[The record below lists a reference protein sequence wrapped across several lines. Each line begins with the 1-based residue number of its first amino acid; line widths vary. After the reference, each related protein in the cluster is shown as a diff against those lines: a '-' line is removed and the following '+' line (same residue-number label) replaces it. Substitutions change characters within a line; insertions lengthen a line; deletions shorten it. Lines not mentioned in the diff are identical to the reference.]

1 MTAAIDLLIA
11 ALVVLGAGFVLVGS
25 LGLLRL
31 RDVYAR
37 LHGPTKATTL
47 GLGALLFASMINNA
61 RLGAF
66 SLRELAVALFLMI
79 AAPLAANLIAKTVRN
94 EHNAPDRPAGD

>member
-1 MTAAIDLLIA
+1 MNGALEILIA
-11 ALVVLGAGFVLVGS
+11 GLVLLGCGFVLVGS

-47 GLGALLFASMINNA
+47 GLGAILIASMLNNA

-66 SLRELAVALFLMI
+66 SIRETAIALFLMI
-79 AAPLAANLIAKTVRN
+79 AAPLAANLIAKTVDSV
-94 EHNAPDRPAGD
+94 HNAPDRPAGD

>member
-1 MTAAIDLLIA
+1 MSGVLEILIALLI
-11 ALVVLGAGFVLVGS
+11 LLGAGFALVGS

-47 GLGALLFASMINNA
+47 GIGAILIASMLNNA

-66 SLRELAVALFLMI
+66 SLRELAITLFLMI
-79 AAPLAANLIAKTVRN
+79 AAPLAANLIAKTVSSAQ
-94 EHNAPDRPAGD
+94 NAKDTPGQ